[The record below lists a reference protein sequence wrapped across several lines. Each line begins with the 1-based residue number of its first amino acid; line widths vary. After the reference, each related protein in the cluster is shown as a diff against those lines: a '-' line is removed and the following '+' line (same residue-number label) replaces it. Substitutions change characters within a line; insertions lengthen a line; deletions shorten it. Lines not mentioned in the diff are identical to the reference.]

1 MGGVLGNGG
10 PPSLRRRRRAPA
22 GTTPRADRRLGG
34 EHATVRRHDDSTGP
48 IAMTTLPHLS
58 ADQIEQRCDAGRA
71 ADAIRDALR
80 GDIDPAQQPVL
91 ARVPVS
97 AGELMLMPSEGLGYV
112 GTKVTSIAP
121 GNPAR
126 GLDRIQAIYVL
137 MDAQTLKPLATLDGS
152 ALVELRTAAVT
163 AVAAD
168 ALARRDA
175 SRMVVFGSGP
185 QARAHI
191 AAMQAIRPIEHV
203 VIAALDAAKSEG
215 LAAWVVEHGMEAR
228 IGQAMSA
235 TSAIPEADIVVT
247 ATTSAEPLFD
257 GSLVRS
263 GTFVAA
269 VGSHDADR
277 RELDPALLRRSTVVV
292 EDRATALRQAGD
304 IALAIVDGALGE
316 ADLVPLRDLAR
327 GEARVREGAPRVFKS
342 VGMGWEDLVV
352 AVAAFEASAPRA
364 ERGTGAAQRGV
375 GGIGWAARAHARE
388 RSRAR

>member
-1 MGGVLGNGG
+1 
-10 PPSLRRRRRAPA
+10 
-22 GTTPRADRRLGG
+22 
-34 EHATVRRHDDSTGP
+34 
-48 IAMTTLPHLS
+48 MTTLPYLS
-58 ADQIEQRCDAGRA
+58 ADQIEQRCDIRRA
-71 ADAIRDALR
+71 TDAIRDALR
-80 GDIDPAQQPVL
+80 GDIDPAEQPVL

-112 GTKVTSIAP
+112 GTKVTAVAP

-137 MDAQTLKPLATLDGS
+137 MNAQTLTPVAILDGA
-152 ALVELRTAAVT
+152 ALVELRTAAVS

-168 ALARRDA
+168 ALARRDS

-185 QARAHI
+185 QARGHI
-191 AAMQAIRPIEHV
+191 AAMQSIRPIEHV

-235 TSAIPEADIVVT
+235 TSAIPDADIIVT

-257 GSLVRS
+257 GSLVRP
-263 GTFVAA
+263 GTFITA

-277 RELDPALLRRSTVVV
+277 RELDAALLARSTVVV

-304 IALAIVDGALGE
+304 IALAIADRALAE
-316 ADLVPLRDLAR
+316 DDLVSLRDLALGGLDAR
-327 GEARVREGAPRVFKS
+327 GNAPRVFKS

-352 AVAAFEASAPRA
+352 AVAAFESQPPRSA
-364 ERGTGAAQRGV
+364 RGTGVGSAVRGI
-375 GGIGWAARAHARE
+375 GGIARATRTQHRD
-388 RSRAR
+388 RSFSR